1 MKHEKTNKKPTNSPT
16 GDVASRAA
24 ALQLLQAVLHNHRSI
39 DDAFDAAAR
48 GLEPRD
54 RAFVRLLAATTLR
67 RIGQIDGVLMQFVS
81 KQPPDAVTDLLRLG
95 AAQLLFLGTA
105 PHAAV
110 TTTVD
115 LVKAKFGRLSGL
127 ANAVLRKVADQGP
140 ALVAAQDAAK
150 LNTPDWLWDA
160 WVAAYG
166 EPAARATAEAH
177 LIEAP
182 LDLSLK
188 DPASGPLW
196 AERLGG
202 TLLPTGSLR
211 LPKSGKVQELAGFAD
226 GDWWVQDA
234 AAALPAK
241 VLLHALSGH
250 AAQHIGDICAAP
262 GGKSA
267 QLAAA
272 GHTVTAVD
280 VSAQR
285 LGLMTTNFKRLKLDV
300 RTVTAD
306 ARTWRPDQVFD
317 GLLLDAPCSATGTI
331 RRHPDLP
338 FLKRPTDLDAF
349 IRLQTALLA
358 SVVAMVKP
366 GAPIVYSVCSLQ
378 PEERAGVVDAVM
390 ETSNLKR
397 EKISAEAVAG
407 ESQFLTR
414 EGELRTLPSQWP
426 ERGGLDGFYGVLLRR
441 TV

>member
-1 MKHEKTNKKPTNSPT
+1 MIKDKSNKKSAVSPA
-16 GDVASRAA
+16 GDGASRAA

-54 RAFVRLLAATTLR
+54 RAFVRLLVATTLR

-110 TTTVD
+110 ATTVD
-115 LVKAKFGRLSGL
+115 LVKAKYGRLSGL
-127 ANAVLRKVADQGP
+127 VNAVMRRVADQGP
-140 ALVAAQDAAK
+140 ALVAAQDAAR
-150 LNTPDWLWDA
+150 LNTPDWLWDS
-160 WVAAYG
+160 WVATYG

-188 DPASGPLW
+188 DPASSAVW

-202 TLLPTGSLR
+202 TVLPTGSLR
-211 LPKSGKVQELAGFAD
+211 LPKVGKVQELAGFAD

-241 VLLHALSGH
+241 VLLHALSGR

-285 LGLMTTNFKRLKLDV
+285 LGLMTTNLKRLKLDV

-306 ARTWRPDQVFD
+306 ARTWRPDQLFD

-338 FLKRPTDLDAF
+338 YLKRPTDLDAF
-349 IRLQTALLA
+349 VRLQAALLA
-358 SVVAMVKP
+358 AAVAMVKP

-378 PEERAGVVDAVM
+378 PEERKAVVDAVM
-390 ETSNLKR
+390 ETSNLSR
-397 EKISAEAVAG
+397 QKIPAAALSG
-407 ESQFLTR
+407 ESQFITPD
-414 EGELRTLPSQWP
+414 GELRTLPSQWP
-426 ERGGLDGFYGVLLRR
+426 ERGGLDGFYGVLLQR

>member
-1 MKHEKTNKKPTNSPT
+1 MSQDKTPQKSTNSD
-16 GDVASRAA
+16 GASRAA
-24 ALQLLQAVLHNHRSI
+24 ALQLLQAVLHHRRSI
-39 DDAFDAAAR
+39 DDAFDTAAR

-95 AAQLLFLGTA
+95 AAQLLFLGTP

-110 TTTVD
+110 ATTVEQ
-115 LVKAKFGRLSGL
+115 VKTKYGRLSGL
-127 ANAVLRKVADQGP
+127 ANAVMRRVADQGP
-140 ALVAAQDAAK
+140 AMVAAQDAAR

-160 WVAAYG
+160 WVGAYG

-188 DPASGPLW
+188 DPAAGALW
-196 AERLGG
+196 AEKLGG
-202 TLLPTGSLR
+202 TLLPTGSVR
-211 LPKSGKVQELAGFAD
+211 LPKGGKVQDLAGFAD

-241 VLLHALSGH
+241 ILLHALSGH

-285 LGLMTTNFKRLKLDV
+285 LGLMGTNLKRLKLDV

-306 ARTWRPDQVFD
+306 ARTWRPDQLFD

-338 FLKRPTDLDAF
+338 YLKGPTDLEAF
-349 IRLQTALLA
+349 IRLQSALLA
-358 SVVAMVKP
+358 SAATLVKP
-366 GAPIVYSVCSLQ
+366 GAPLVYSVCSLQ
-378 PEERAGVVDAVM
+378 PEERAGVVDAVLAA
-390 ETSNLKR
+390 SPLAR
-397 EKISAEAVAG
+397 EKIPAAAVSG
-407 ESQFLTR
+407 QEQFLTPA
-414 EGELRTLPSQWP
+414 GELRTLPSQWP
-426 ERGGLDGFYGVLLRR
+426 EHGGLDGFYGVLLRR
-441 TV
+441 KA

>member
-1 MKHEKTNKKPTNSPT
+1 MSQQKTSKKSTQPPT
-16 GDVASRAA
+16 GDGASRAA

-95 AAQLLFLGTA
+95 TAQLLFLGTA

-110 TTTVD
+110 ATTVD
-115 LVKAKFGRLSGL
+115 LVKAKYGRLSGL
-127 ANAVLRKVADQGP
+127 ANAVMRKVADQGP
-140 ALVAAQDAAK
+140 ALVAAQDAAR

-160 WVAAYG
+160 WVATFG

-188 DPASGPLW
+188 DPASAAVW
-196 AERLGG
+196 VERLGG

-241 VLLHALSGH
+241 VLLHALSGR

-285 LGLMTTNFKRLKLDV
+285 LGLMTTNLKRLKLDV

-306 ARTWRPDQVFD
+306 ARTWRPDELFD

-338 FLKRPTDLDAF
+338 YLKRPTDLDAF
-349 IRLQTALLA
+349 VRLQAALLA
-358 SVVAMVKP
+358 GAVAMVKP

-378 PEERAGVVDAVM
+378 PEERKAVVDAVM
-390 ETSNLKR
+390 ETSNLSR
-397 EKISAEAVAG
+397 QKIPAAALSG
-407 ESQFLTR
+407 ESQFITPD
-414 EGELRTLPSQWP
+414 GELRTLPSQWP
-426 ERGGLDGFYGVLLRR
+426 ERGGLDGFYGVLLQR

>member
-1 MKHEKTNKKPTNSPT
+1 MVKDKNNKKPAVSQA
-16 GDVASRAA
+16 GDGASRAA

-110 TTTVD
+110 ATTVD
-115 LVKAKFGRLSGL
+115 LVKAKYGRLSGL
-127 ANAVLRKVADQGP
+127 ANAVMRRVADQGP
-140 ALVAAQDAAK
+140 ALVAAQDAAR
-150 LNTPDWLWDA
+150 LNTPDWLWDS
-160 WVAAYG
+160 WVATYG

-177 LIEAP
+177 LSEAP

-188 DPASGPLW
+188 DPASGALW

-202 TLLPTGSLR
+202 TVLPTGSLR
-211 LPKSGKVQELAGFAD
+211 LPKVGKVQELAGFAD

-241 VLLHALSGH
+241 VLLHALSGR

-272 GHTVTAVD
+272 GHSVTAVD

-285 LGLMTTNFKRLKLDV
+285 LGLMTTNLKRLKLDV
-300 RTVTAD
+300 RTVTSD
-306 ARTWRPDQVFD
+306 ARTWRPDELFD

-338 FLKRPTDLDAF
+338 YLKRPTDLDAF
-349 IRLQTALLA
+349 VRLQAALLA
-358 SVVAMVKP
+358 AAVAMVKP

-378 PEERAGVVDAVM
+378 PEERKAVVDAVM
-390 ETSNLKR
+390 ETSNLSR
-397 EKISAEAVAG
+397 QKIPAAALSG
-407 ESQFLTR
+407 ESQFITPD
-414 EGELRTLPSQWP
+414 GELRTLPSQWP
-426 ERGGLDGFYGVLLRR
+426 ERGGLDGFYGVLLQR

>member
-1 MKHEKTNKKPTNSPT
+1 MADNNPNKKSTAPQ
-16 GDVASRAA
+16 GGELASRTA
-24 ALQLLQAVLHNHRSI
+24 ALQLLQAVLQKHRSI

-54 RAFVRLLAATTLR
+54 RAFVRLLVATTLR
-67 RIGQIDGVLMQFVS
+67 RLGQIDAVLMAFVA
-81 KQPPDAVTDLLRLG
+81 KEPPPDVRDLLRLG

-110 TTTVD
+110 ATTVE
-115 LVKAKFGRLSGL
+115 LVKPKYGRLSGL
-127 ANAVLRKVADQGP
+127 ANAVMRKVADQGP
-140 ALVAAQDAAK
+140 GLLAGQDAAR
-150 LNTPDWLWDA
+150 LNTADWMWDA
-160 WVAAYG
+160 WVGTYG
-166 EPAARATAEAH
+166 DPAARATAEAH
-177 LIEAP
+177 LLEAP

-188 DPASGPLW
+188 DAGSAAAW
-196 AERLGG
+196 AAQLGG
-202 TLLPTGSLR
+202 IPLPTGGVR
-211 LPKSGKVQELAGFAD
+211 LPKGGRVPELEGYND

-234 AAALPAK
+234 AATLPAK
-241 VLLHALSGH
+241 ILLHALG
-250 AAQHIGDICAAP
+250 AKKPQHIGDICAAP

-272 GHTVTAVD
+272 GHTVTSVD

-285 LGLMTTNFKRLKLDV
+285 LGLMTTNLKRLKLDV

-306 ARTWRPDQVFD
+306 ARTWRPETLFD

-338 FLKRPTDLDAF
+338 FLKRPTDLAGF
-349 IRLQTALLA
+349 VTLQTELLKA
-358 SVVAMVKP
+358 VVEMVKP

-378 PEERAGVVDAVM
+378 PEERDAVVNAVM
-390 ETSNLKR
+390 AESNLTR
-397 EKISAEAVAG
+397 LKIPAAAVGG

-414 EGELRTLPSQWP
+414 DGELRTLPSQWA
-426 ERGGLDGFYGVLLRR
+426 ELGGVDGFYGCLLQR